1 MTLSESIKAGMKK
14 AGIGSYTELSK
25 LSGVPIDTIKTYTS
39 KKGIQHNPTIGFLRK
54 ISAVIDLNGFLNPVT
69 LPVTSEVVPKLS
81 LSNVPKSEKN
91 VPKLSLSQKNSI
103 PHSKNSPQ
111 TLNQDDFYFIPKLNI
126 TASAGGGNELEGL
139 ECYESGQTLAIDK
152 AFFKAIPSHNIK
164 AIRVDGYSMIPLL
177 FPDSWVIFEEGNE
190 FKGDGL
196 YIINYANQ
204 LMVKLLQL
212 NPITNILEIISTNK
226 DYKSYEVS
234 LSESQELCLIRG
246 KVLRSII

>member
-1 MTLSESIKAGMKK
+1 MQICKKIREIRGNESQSSFAERFGITARTLQNYEYGNTSPSI
-14 AGIGSYTELSK
+14 
-25 LSGVPIDTIKTYTS
+25 DF
-39 KKGIQHNPTIGFLRK
+39 IQK
-54 ISAVIDLNGFLNPVT
+54 ISQEYDIAPEYFFDYGEKSFRNSSAI
-69 LPVTSEVVPKLS
+69 VPQYSSSIQK
-81 LSNVPKSEKN
+81 KS
-91 VPKLSLSQKNSI
+91 SSI
-103 PHSKNSPQ
+103 SKNNITHTNSSAQ

-226 DYKSYEVS
+226 NYKSYEVS

>member
-1 MTLSESIKAGMKK
+1 MDLREKIRTARNVLGITQGELAKNSGISIQNIKK
-14 AGIGSYTELSK
+14 LETQ
-25 LSGVPIDTIKTYTS
+25 VNT
-39 KKGIQHNPTIGFLRK
+39 NPT
-54 ISAVIDLNGFLNPVT
+54 NNT
-69 LPVTSEVVPKLS
+69 LQKLAIALKVDS
-81 LSNVPKSEKN
+81 DYFV
-91 VPKLSLSQKNSI
+91 SQVSPNQENSI

-212 NPITNILEIISTNK
+212 NPITNILEIISINK

-234 LSESQELCLIRG
+234 VSESQELCLIRG

>member
-1 MTLSESIKAGMKK
+1 MKLGNKIKAAREAKQLTQNELVKISGISRASLQLYEADKGNITLDNLEKIADALNVDIAFFVSPNDVSYLSPSDVSKSIKSV
-14 AGIGSYTELSK
+14 SYLSP
-25 LSGVPIDTIKTYTS
+25 SETFPSETS
-39 KKGIQHNPTIGFLRK
+39 Q
-54 ISAVIDLNGFLNPVT
+54 
-69 LPVTSEVVPKLS
+69 
-81 LSNVPKSEKN
+81 
-91 VPKLSLSQKNSI
+91 I
-103 PHSKNSPQ
+103 PPQ

-152 AFFKAIPSHNIK
+152 AFFKAIPSRNIK